1 MLRSHSIRTIQE
13 LSGKQEDRMEPQSL
27 LEVIEILV
35 DFRNICARRSALL
48 CKAARGRDL
57 SNMLHSLERVL
68 PTSEMPELVN
78 ELDSVLLKHPTCL
91 QQNHA
96 GNRKNNGGFFK
107 AAMSQSC
114 QRATN

>member
-27 LEVIEILV
+27 LEVI
-35 DFRNICARRSALL
+35 
-48 CKAARGRDL
+48 
-57 SNMLHSLERVL
+57 
-68 PTSEMPELVN
+68 